1 MQKTQI
7 LAAAAIAALAG
18 LAACNTEPEVVQIN
32 KYDPMEEQLKNA
44 APIEPPPMIQ
54 ASRTYRCRDN
64 SLVYVDFY
72 TNHTALVRTEQGGD
86 PVASLT
92 AEGGNPPYVGQEGYS
107 VSGNGENVSIT
118 APGRGS
124 QTCHT

>member
-1 MQKTQI
+1 MQTSHF
-7 LAAAAIAALAG
+7 LAAAAIAAFTG

-32 KYDPMEEQLKNA
+32 KYDPMADELKNA

-64 SLVYVDFY
+64 SLVYIDFY

-92 AEGGNPPYVGQEGYS
+92 AQGGNPPYVGQEGYS
-107 VSGNGENVSIT
+107 VSGNGEQVSIT
-118 APGRGS
+118 VPGRGS
-124 QTCHT
+124 QSCHT